1 MDYTVTR
8 QLGAILLNQS
18 ALPGEPI
25 ASTAEASFY
34 TNPNNFLGV
43 KKHDDDFV
51 ELVGGSDNMDSTST
65 TCVTVEKIDLRSI
78 WGEGMVL
85 DDIMFNIQ
93 RAYDLPRVLN
103 LYNYDPTADIWET
116 LLITTDQRIGT
127 GVGGITD
134 PRNMHYGGFQDCDDE
149 GGLGF
154 LNEVLYASTRI
165 YGADPSR
172 KFTGDN
178 FASYSDDETLAQT
191 YLNGTLAYED
201 SVVRGYAKLISAP
214 AIYVYRIVTSWYSY
228 RSPASLSQ
236 IAIDNFTTQ
245 LQMVLPPI
253 AVTVEG
259 NMRKGSETERIK
271 YATDT
276 LLQQPAR
283 PAPSRP

>member
-8 QLGAILLNQS
+8 QLGAIQMNQTS
-18 ALPGEPI
+18 APGENI
-25 ASTAEASFY
+25 ASTISAEFY

-51 ELVGGSDNMDSTST
+51 ALPGGTDNMDSTST
-65 TCVTVEKIDLRSI
+65 TCVTVEKIDLRSV
-78 WGEGMVL
+78 WSEGMVL
-85 DDIMFNIQ
+85 DDLMFNIQ

-116 LLITTDQRIGT
+116 LLITTDQRIGD

-134 PRNMHYGGFQDCDDE
+134 PRNMHYGGFQDCDDA

-172 KFTGDN
+172 KFTGTN
-178 FASYSDDETLAQT
+178 FASYSADENLAQT

-201 SVVRGYAKLISAP
+201 NVVRGYPKLISAP
-214 AIYVYRIVTSWYSY
+214 AVYVYRIVTSWYSY

-245 LQMVLPPI
+245 LEMILPPI
-253 AVTVEG
+253 AVSIEANLRAGTE
-259 NMRKGSETERIK
+259 SERIK

-276 LLQQPAR
+276 LLQQPNR
-283 PAPSRP
+283 PEPTRP